1 MSAERFLVT
10 GAHGF
15 IGSWVTNNLLA
26 RGFAVTAFDVD
37 ERSGRLR
44 RLLSPAEL
52 AAVRYV
58 RGDIRDTEV
67 VTKAIRDHAISHVI
81 HTAGLQTPAC
91 RERPIDGAAVNVLGT
106 LAVFEAAKACG
117 DAVKCVVYASS
128 GAELGDDE
136 GPAAHHDQQGAGE
149 LLDTAPRRPG
159 TLYGVFKVANE
170 ECARIYWQ
178 DDRIRSVGLRPPV
191 VYGVGRD
198 QGLTAGTTL
207 AIRAAALGQPCEI
220 AFTGPANMMYVEDV
234 ARCFVDCA
242 LAAPEGAPT
251 FNMRGEVLD
260 VEEMI
265 AIIEGLFPAAKG
277 TITCRSPGIRM
288 ANDVSDAGLQALVG
302 PLRPLGYREGAA
314 RTAAMFR
321 SLAAEGRL

>member
-15 IGSWVTNNLLA
+15 IGSWVTKNLLA
-26 RGFAVTAFDVD
+26 RGFAVTALDVD
-37 ERSGRLR
+37 ERRERLR
-44 RLLSPAEL
+44 LLLSPAEL
-52 AAVRYV
+52 AAVRFV
-58 RGDIRDTEV
+58 RGDVGDLELLEKVLRED
-67 VTKAIRDHAISHVI
+67 AISRVI

-91 RERPIDGAAVNVLGT
+91 RERPIEGAAVNVVGT
-106 LAVFEAAKACG
+106 IAVFEAVKASG
-117 DAVKCVVYASS
+117 GTVKCVVYASS
-128 GAELGDDE
+128 GAVLGSEEHPATPLADD
-136 GPAAHHDQQGAGE
+136 A
-149 LLDTAPRRPG
+149 RRIPG
-159 TLYGVFKVANE
+159 TLYGVFKGANE
-170 ECARIYWQ
+170 DCARIYWQ

-198 QGLTAGTTL
+198 HGLTAGTTL
-207 AIRAAALGQPCEI
+207 AIRAAALGLACEI
-220 AFTGPANMMYVEDV
+220 AFTGPANVMYVEDV

-265 AIIEGLFPAAKG
+265 AIIEELFPAAKG
-277 TITCRSPGIRM
+277 TITCRPPGIRM
-288 ANDVSDAGLQALVG
+288 ANDVSDAGLQALIG

>member
-37 ERSGRLR
+37 ERSERLR
-44 RLLSPAEL
+44 RLLSPTEL

-58 RGDIRDTEV
+58 RGDIRDAEV

-106 LAVFEAAKACG
+106 LAVFEAAKTRG
-117 DAVKCVVYASS
+117 DAVRCVAYASS
-128 GAELGDDE
+128 GAVLSDDGE
-136 GPAAHHDQQGAGE
+136 AGAIP
-149 LLDTAPRRPG
+149 DAAPRRPG
-159 TLYGVFKVANE
+159 TLYGAFKVANE
-170 ECARIYWQ
+170 ECARIYWH

-191 VYGVGRD
+191 VYGAGRD

-220 AFTGPANMMYVEDV
+220 AFSGPANVMYVEDV

-242 LAAPEGAPT
+242 LAAPEGAPA
-251 FNMRGEVLD
+251 FNMRGEILD
-260 VEEMI
+260 VGDMIRVIEE
-265 AIIEGLFPAAKG
+265 LFPAARG
-277 TITCRSPGIRM
+277 TITCRPPRIKM

-302 PLRPLGYREGAA
+302 PFHPLAYRAGAA
-314 RTAAMFR
+314 RTAEIYR
-321 SLAAEGRL
+321 RLAAEGRL